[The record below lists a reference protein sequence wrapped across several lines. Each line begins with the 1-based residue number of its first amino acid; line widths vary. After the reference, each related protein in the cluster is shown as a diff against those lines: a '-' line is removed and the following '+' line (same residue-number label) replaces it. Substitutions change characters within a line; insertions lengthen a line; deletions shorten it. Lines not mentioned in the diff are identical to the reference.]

1 MSAYINEATIMGNL
15 GRKPELKYFADGTPS
30 LRLSIATTFFWIDK
44 QTGEK
49 NQVTQWHMALLKGRQ
64 AENIANFMDKGDKIW
79 VRGQLKHRDW
89 VEADGTARQ
98 ITEIDVRESKIIN
111 TRKRHDTS
119 SASGD
124 DMDVHDSFDMAD
136 MSDPLDGFSG

>member
-1 MSAYINEATIMGNL
+1 MTAFINEATIMGNL
-15 GRKPELKYFADGTPS
+15 GRKPELRYFADGTAS
-30 LRLSIATTFFWIDK
+30 LRLSIATTSFWVDK
-44 QTGEK
+44 LTGKK
-49 NQVTQWHMALLKGRQ
+49 NQVTQWHIALLKGRQ

-111 TRKRHDTS
+111 TRNRHDS
-119 SASGD
+119 RLPSDEDLHDAFDND
-124 DMDVHDSFDMAD
+124 DSLANFA
-136 MSDPLDGFSG
+136 G